1 MSNDNE
7 TLIINPYIAGSPV
20 KDAAMFFGREDV
32 YAWLRQHLRGA
43 YQHNAIVLYGERR
56 SGKTS
61 VLYQMKDK
69 LGDPHYIPVLL
80 DLQGMGLEGI
90 DGFLWEVARK
100 IVLALRGVEGVPVLD
115 RPVRQDF
122 EKNPRQQFEEVF
134 LPPVLATLGARSL
147 LLMFD
152 EANRLAEK
160 VEAGDLPSDIFDYL
174 RALIQQTSRVN
185 FLFSLGNRLEANS
198 RGSSQLFNLAVYRK
212 ISFLEQD
219 FVEDLVTRPIANYY
233 TYTRP
238 AIERIYQLTSGQA
251 YYTQLLCHNLF
262 TRWAKDK
269 PAQLS
274 VADVEAVL
282 PDVIEQGTPNFQFVW
297 EDSAPEERA
306 ILAALA
312 DRVPQYKAGVMRR
325 NLDRAL
331 HQAKLYPASGDVV
344 AGLRQLFER
353 DVINDQEPYN
363 FRVALMRQWIS
374 KFRRLEWVREELGD
388 VAKQWEKLEE
398 QRRAQAPTPR
408 EQARRWAGPVLAVV
422 AMVLILFSLWLSQ
435 SSTAQVEEAR
445 AMATTAAA
453 QLEVTRAAINKQLEE
468 KQAALDAAN
477 DRAAELEASGNRLQ
491 AEAAHATANAQATE
505 VQRLQAENT
514 RVAVEA
520 ETAVA
525 QAALPTA
532 TDTLFSTETPTPVPS
547 ATPTFVPTPLPTN
560 TPTPIPTPLP
570 TNTPRPSLAALLGG
584 TIAYPAFEGE
594 TYNLYYGDVATGA
607 SQLIRQGASQ
617 PAFSADGSQIAFI
630 SWSGGP
636 GRGLVTANSSG
647 GREILVSP
655 APEDK
660 LPTWSPDGR
669 TILFFTQRSGDRASQ
684 LYWTQPDVPGRPET
698 QQFITEGEYPTW
710 GADGQVVFRAK
721 GRTGVGLRLAPASLA
736 NPLPLTDRD
745 EDTAP
750 ALAPDG
756 QTIAFM
762 SRRDGNWEIYTVN
775 ADGSHLTCL
784 TDDLAMD
791 GLPTWSPDGR
801 AIAFVSNTGGEWA
814 IWAITPNGRERQQLL
829 PMRASPNG
837 QVFFDQANSKGW
849 TEERISWRV
858 P

>member
-1 MSNDNE
+1 MSTDNE
-7 TLIINPYIAGSPV
+7 ALIINPYIAGSPV

-69 LGDPHYIPVLL
+69 LGDPLYIPVLL

-100 IVLALRGVEGVPVLD
+100 IVLALRGVEDVPLLE

-122 EKNPRQQFEEVF
+122 EKNPRQQFEDVF
-134 LPPVLATLGARSL
+134 LPPIITTLGTRSL

-160 VEAGDLPSDIFDYL
+160 VESGDLPLDIFDYL

-198 RGSSQLFNLAVYRK
+198 KGSSQLFNLAVYRK

-219 FVEDLVTRPIANYY
+219 FAEDLITRPVANYY

-238 AIERIYQLTSGQA
+238 AIDRIYQLTSGQP

-262 TRWAKDK
+262 TRWTKDK
-269 PAQLS
+269 PAQLG
-274 VADVEAVL
+274 VTDVDAVL

-297 EDSAPEERA
+297 EDSDPVERA

-312 DRVPQYKAGVMRR
+312 DRAPQYKAGVMRR

-331 HQAKLYPASGDVV
+331 YRAKLYPASGEVT

-363 FRVALMRQWIS
+363 FRVALMQQWLS

-388 VAKQWEKLEE
+388 IAKEWEKLEE
-398 QRRAQAPTPR
+398 QRRAKAPTAR
-408 EQARRWAGPVLAVV
+408 ERARRWAAPVLAVV
-422 AMVLILFSLWLSQ
+422 VIALLVFTYMLSQ
-435 SSTAQVEEAR
+435 NSTAALEAAEARRGTEVAQLIQANGTQAAESQILLAAASTKAAEAVQRGDSQGASEAR
-445 AMATTAAA
+445 ATAEALATLNAALAATATSAAA
-453 QLEVTRAAINKQLEE
+453 AKET
-468 KQAALDAAN
+468 ALAQIAQHT
-477 DRAAELEASGNRLQ
+477 STPQ
-491 AEAAHATANAQATE
+491 AETNTSTNIAPTPTE
-505 VQRLQAENT
+505 T
-514 RVAVEA
+514 SI
-520 ETAVA
+520 
-525 QAALPTA
+525 PTA
-532 TDTLFSTETPTPVPS
+532 TASPTVAPTVTATPTPQP
-547 ATPTFVPTPLPTN
+547 ALTT
-560 TPTPIPTPLP
+560 
-570 TNTPRPSLAALLGG
+570 SLQGI
-584 TIAYPAFEGE
+584 IAYPAFQGE
-594 TYNLYYGDVATGA
+594 TYDLYFGDVASGE
-607 SQLIRQGASQ
+607 SQRYRQGASQ
-617 PAFSADGSQIAFI
+617 PAFNANGTRLAFI
-630 SWSGGP
+630 SWAGRS
-636 GRGLVTANSSG
+636 RGLVTASRDGSN
-647 GREILVSP
+647 EILIST

-669 TILFFTQRSGDRASQ
+669 TILFFTRRAGDRASQ
-684 LYWTQPDVPGRPET
+684 LFRTPADAPFQGT
-698 QQFITEGEYPTW
+698 SAQQYVTEGEYPSWATT
-710 GADGQVVFRAK
+710 DQVAFRGK
-721 GRTGVGLRLAPASLA
+721 GRTGIGLRFASASLD

-745 EDTAP
+745 NDTAP
-750 ALAPDG
+750 ALSSDG
-756 QTIAFM
+756 QKITFM
-762 SRRDGNWEIYTVN
+762 SNRDGNWEVYLVN
-775 ADGSHLTCL
+775 ADGSSPTRL
-784 TDDLAMD
+784 TDDPAMD

-801 AIAFVSNTGGEWA
+801 VIAFVSNTGGEWA
-814 IWAITPNGRERQQLL
+814 IWAITPNGQERRKILT
-829 PMRASPNG
+829 MKGSPDG
-837 QVFFDQANSKGW
+837 KVFFDQANSNGW
-849 TEERISWRV
+849 TEERISWT